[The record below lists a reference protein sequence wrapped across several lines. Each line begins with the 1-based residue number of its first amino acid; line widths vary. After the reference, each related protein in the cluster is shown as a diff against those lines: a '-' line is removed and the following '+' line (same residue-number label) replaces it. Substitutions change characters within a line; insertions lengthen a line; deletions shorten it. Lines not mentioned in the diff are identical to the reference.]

1 MLSSFFMGS
10 FSLSICFFPQLSCFM
25 ASFPTFLNLISK
37 ILDSPL
43 PSVTSALN
51 SPSWAWI
58 QSPTYFTPTPWLL
71 RATVSSS
78 TSWAV
83 QCSSVYGFQ
92 IRLRGLC
99 CSPKDIGAFCLP
111 RRSLARTVSFC
122 QPTYVSNFTEKC
134 EVFPLSNYCPDIF
147 NEIWEFIST
156 CSFLPLLFLIFT
168 VFFFT

>member
-1 MLSSFFMGS
+1 MLHGFISY
-10 FSLSICFFPQLSCFM
+10 FPQPDFQDFGQSPAFSYICTEL
-25 ASFPTFLNLISK
+25 PKLGLN
-37 ILDSPL
+37 
-43 PSVTSALN
+43 SVTH
-51 SPSWAWI
+51 
-58 QSPTYFTPTPWLL
+58 LL
-71 RATVSSS
+71 HSHTLTVEGHGVLQHQL
-78 TSWAV
+78 AV

-92 IRLRGLC
+92 IRLLCLC